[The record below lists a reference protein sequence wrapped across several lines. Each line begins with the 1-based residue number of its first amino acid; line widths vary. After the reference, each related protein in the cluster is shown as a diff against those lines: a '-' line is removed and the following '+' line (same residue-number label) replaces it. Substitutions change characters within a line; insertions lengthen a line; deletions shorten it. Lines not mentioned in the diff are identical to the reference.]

1 MAFAIE
7 KFLELSK
14 AVTTSDLDWSYVEK
28 TGVTEDEA
36 RALRYMAD
44 VESHT
49 IIYLRDL
56 LAGHTSRDREI
67 TAFLS
72 CWVYEELNHGL
83 AIDKFLTAAGYPP
96 DKERYQK
103 IAGGFSWQEEI
114 EAFLTLNIAK
124 LTPHFAAT
132 HMSWGALNEMMAASA
147 YTQLAYYTKNKE
159 LSKLLLRIAKDE
171 RRHQSFYYHQ
181 AEKRLTH
188 PLASKMANIAMKRFW
203 APVGMGVGED
213 FGLQFIAALLFDDER
228 GQQELNHMDKMFAKL
243 PTFGWFNRVTSSVN
257 GAIQE
262 FSKKEPARAQQIKER
277 KQQNLKTRTDKQKA
291 EWEASAAAVDEAN

>member
-181 AEKRLTH
+181 AEKRLQH
-188 PLASKMANIAMKRFW
+188 PLAQAICATALRVFW
-203 APVGMGVGED
+203 NPVGMGVGEANTL
-213 FGLQFIAALLFDDER
+213 GLIGALLYDDER
-228 GQQELNHMDKMFAKL
+228 GREDLRRMDRLMAKL
-243 PTFGWFNRVTSSVN
+243 PGLGWFARVSLEV
-257 GAIQE
+257 GKAIDT
-262 FSKKEPARAQQIKER
+262 FRATEPERAKQIDEHRARFRRER
-277 KQQNLKTRTDKQKA
+277 A
-291 EWEASAAAVDEAN
+291 EMPENADFALTAAN